1 MNFPAILNQPAFR
14 AKWRNQ
20 KVGNRQPKFGQP
32 PSTRTPVCDLHS
44 RKNPPHGAALADRA
58 ATRPERRAWADGST
72 ITRIMTATRTPPGL
86 RAACSPRP
94 PGRQR
99 GPVCEQR
106 KQYEDL
112 RRMEQPGHSTIAVFR
127 PTPSSAAISL
137 LPRMRRVTTQ
147 AAFAESLMAA
157 EGQSTEALCAVCD
170 ALRLIFASHSLAFC
184 SAAKRAASTGIPSIR
199 IIVES
204 SCKQT
209 REKCLGRLS
218 LARPARQTTISVGR
232 VVSVRHSFR

>member
-72 ITRIMTATRTPPGL
+72 ITRIMTATTTPSGL
-86 RAACSPRP
+86 RAHHFHQDASVA
-94 PGRQR
+94 
-99 GPVCEQR
+99 PVCEQR

-112 RRMEQPGHSTIAVFR
+112 RRIGAAGPFHDSRFPSNAEFR
-127 PTPSSAAISL
+127 GNLASAAN
-137 LPRMRRVTTQ
+137 
-147 AAFAESLMAA
+147 
-157 EGQSTEALCAVCD
+157 
-170 ALRLIFASHSLAFC
+170 
-184 SAAKRAASTGIPSIR
+184 AASYHSG
-199 IIVES
+199 
-204 SCKQT
+204 
-209 REKCLGRLS
+209 CLRGELHGCRRAVNWS
-218 LARPARQTTISVGR
+218 AMRSV
-232 VVSVRHSFR
+232 